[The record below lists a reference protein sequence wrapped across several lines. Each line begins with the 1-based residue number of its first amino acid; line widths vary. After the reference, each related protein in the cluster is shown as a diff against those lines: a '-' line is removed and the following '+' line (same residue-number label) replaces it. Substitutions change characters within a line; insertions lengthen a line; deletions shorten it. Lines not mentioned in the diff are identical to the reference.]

1 MQEMKKGYKE
11 IIAPIVAVVFMA
23 LKGIFDLEFPE
34 GLQYELV
41 ESLAYLLVVVISIKG
56 IVEDHFDGREAREK
70 RKLEK
75 KKDKNFK
82 SGGDK

>member
-1 MQEMKKGYKE
+1 MKEMKKGYKE

-41 ESLAYLLVVVISIKG
+41 ESLAYLLVVIVSIKG
-56 IVEDHFDGREAREK
+56 IVEDHFDGREERDK

-75 KKDKNFK
+75 KKDKQYKNK
-82 SGGDK
+82 I